1 MAKIPQEQIKRYSI
15 VFSSLL
21 DTFGLNAEDSD
32 DVVTSETAQIYHTI
46 IHNLS
51 YIHVIVL
58 RNKIQSFTMIKKLKQ
73 NYLMIEPSQR
83 HLLRMF
89 LAKKI

>member
-46 IHNLS
+46 KHNLS

-58 RNKIQSFTMIKKLKQ
+58 
-73 NYLMIEPSQR
+73 
-83 HLLRMF
+83 
-89 LAKKI
+89 

>member
-1 MAKIPQEQIKRYSI
+1 
-15 VFSSLL
+15 
-21 DTFGLNAEDSD
+21 
-32 DVVTSETAQIYHTI
+32 
-46 IHNLS
+46 
-51 YIHVIVL
+51 
-58 RNKIQSFTMIKKLKQ
+58 MIKKLKQ